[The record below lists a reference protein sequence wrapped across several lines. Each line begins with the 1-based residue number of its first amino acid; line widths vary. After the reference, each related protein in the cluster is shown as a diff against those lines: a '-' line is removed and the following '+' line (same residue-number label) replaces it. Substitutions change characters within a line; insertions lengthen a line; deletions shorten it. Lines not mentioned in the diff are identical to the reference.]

1 MPHKGLVFNSL
12 NIEDLKEIRPMIVGV
27 NYGLTKY
34 LGDHKN
40 VQEWDFIERGGELI
54 LLVPKR
60 YVIFSR
66 GRILSICLLFE
77 SESEA

>member
-12 NIEDLKEIRPMIVGV
+12 KMRDLEKIRPIIVGID
-27 NYGLTKY
+27 YRLTKY
-34 LGDHKN
+34 LGNHKN
-40 VQEWDFIERGGELI
+40 VQEWDFIEREGELI

-60 YVIFSR
+60 YVIFSQ

-77 SESEA
+77 S